1 MREEEG
7 VPQSRQTVTRG
18 VISNKSGQNQNPPK
32 SVTFGAAP
40 TLCVPDTSF
49 EENNMVGH
57 QTDTFRPL
65 SSKDQ
70 SLQPSSSSRVSNL
83 EYEEELEERRRQ
95 RSAVLQS
102 IGSNEKQRKLSAN
115 RITAAKRRRE
125 EEKRRQQKHH
135 QVIQPIDEYSRN
147 GKSLILMETNQVIQP
162 LPPVKEDVEGEELAG
177 EHEWS
182 RMRGPGTHIA
192 DFVVHNRIWKQFG
205 NTGMYLAVI
214 QQLLELGDARRKSWT
229 SWNSDDDTSSTSC
242 SSSGDEEEIF
252 PFTNKLRS
260 RKMSLSGVLDQSN
273 AERRGFASLLQQ
285 KLERLSMED
294 DVESEV
300 GQQLKITFGDLR
312 YFLRILS

>member
-1 MREEEG
+1 MGSKKEAGSTREEVGE
-7 VPQSRQTVTRG
+7 PKTVTGG
-18 VISNKSGQNQNPPK
+18 VNGSQNPPK
-32 SVTFGAAP
+32 LVTFGATP
-40 TLCVPDTSF
+40 TLCVPDDASF
-49 EENNMVGH
+49 GEKNMVGL
-57 QTDTFRPL
+57 QTDTSRPM
-65 SSKDQ
+65 SSKDE
-70 SLQPSSSSRVSNL
+70 SSRPSSSSRMSKML

-135 QVIQPIDEYSRN
+135 QVSQPIDT
-147 GKSLILMETNQVIQP
+147 ILLQLTQVIQP
-162 LPPVKEDVEGEELAG
+162 LPPVKEDVEGEEEMAG

-182 RMRGPGTHIA
+182 RVRPGQLTHIA
-192 DFVVHNRIWKQFG
+192 DFVVHSRIWKQFG
-205 NTGMYLAVI
+205 NRGMYLAVI

-229 SWNSDDDTSSTSC
+229 SWNSGDNSSTSC
-242 SSSGDEEEIF
+242 SSGDEEEEDFNQLLF

-260 RKMSLSGVLDQSN
+260 RKMSLSGVLDQSD
-273 AERRGFASLLQQ
+273 AERRGFASLLHQ

-300 GQQLKITFGDLR
+300 G
-312 YFLRILS
+312 